1 MNEERLT
8 EIISK
13 YKEILHRKIE
23 ECKKEMQHDSTEH
36 YLMYHALGFSD
47 EEGYQIDF

>member
-13 YKEILHRKIE
+13 YKETLHKKIE
-23 ECKKEMQHDSTEH
+23 ERKREMQHDSTEH
-36 YLMYHALGFSD
+36 YLMYHALGF
-47 EEGYQIDF
+47 